1 MRVRNNRLAL
11 ISVALILAVA
21 AQGIVFARGLAR
33 SGKASSSMA
42 SVLLPNS
49 SPLVSFR
56 LLFNVGSALDPKGK
70 EGVAALTA
78 SMISDGGSRAMSYE
92 QISEAMF
99 PMATGF
105 GSQVDKEMTVF
116 AGTTHT
122 DNLQKY
128 YQIISGMLLDPGFR
142 DDDFNRLRTDAIN
155 FLKESLRGNNDEELG
170 KEALYVAIYNG
181 HAYGH
186 ENAGTVESLE
196 KLTIDDLKKFYRDN
210 YTRAN
215 FVLGLAGGYPKGFE
229 EKVQADVAAKL
240 PTGAASKIS
249 LTQPEKISGLEMQV
263 IQKDTPGTAISF
275 GFPIGVTRSDQDW
288 PALLLVQ
295 SYLGQHRS
303 SNSYLYKRL
312 REIRGLNYG
321 DYAYIE
327 YFPRGMFQFQPD
339 PNLCRRQQIFQ
350 VWIRPVEPKNGLFA
364 LRAGLYELNKLVT
377 NGMSQENFDATRR
390 FLTKNVNSLT
400 KTQDAQLGYA
410 IDSKYYGIASFTD
423 YVRDQLAKLKLEDVN
438 RAIKKHLQAEN
449 VRIVVV
455 TKDAEAFKQAAV
467 EGKTS
472 PISYTSMPAKEI
484 LEEDKSIESY
494 KLNFD
499 PKKVE
504 VVPVDRVFQK

>member
-1 MRVRNNRLAL
+1 MRVRNKRLAL

-21 AQGIVFARGLAR
+21 APGIGSARGVER

-99 PMATGF
+99 PMATAF

-116 AGTTHT
+116 AGTTHS

-142 DDDFNRLRTDAIN
+142 DDDFKRLREDAIN

-170 KEALYVAIYNG
+170 KEALYLAIYDH

-186 ENAGTVESLE
+186 ENVGTVESLE
-196 KLTIDDLKKFYRDN
+196 KLTIDDLKKFYREN
-210 YTRAN
+210 YSRAT
-215 FVLGLAGGYPKGFE
+215 FVLGLAGGYPKGFD
-229 EKVQADVAAKL
+229 EKVQSEVAAKL
-240 PTGAASKIS
+240 RAGAATKLA
-249 LTQPEKISGLEMQV
+249 LTQPEKISGLELQV
-263 IQKDTPGTAISF
+263 IQKDTPATAISF
-275 GFPIGVTRSDQDW
+275 GFPISVTRSDPDW

-339 PNLCRRQQIFQ
+339 PNLGRRQQIFQ
-350 VWIRPVEPKNGLFA
+350 VWIRPVEPKNGLFG
-364 LRAGLYELNKLVT
+364 LRAGLFELNKLVK
-377 NGMSQENFDATRR
+377 NGMSQENFEATRR

-400 KTQDAQLGYA
+400 KTQDGQLGYA
-410 IDSKYYGIASFTD
+410 IDSKYYGIPSFTD
-423 YVRDQLAKLKLEDVN
+423 YVRDQLAKLKVEDVN

-449 VRIVVV
+449 VKIVVV
-455 TKDAEAFKQAAV
+455 TKDAESFKQAAV
-467 EGKTS
+467 GGKAS
-472 PISYTSMPAKEI
+472 PISYTSMPPKEI

-494 KLNFD
+494 KLNLNS
-499 PKKVE
+499 KKLE
-504 VVPVDRVFQK
+504 VIPVDKMFQK

>member
-1 MRVRNNRLAL
+1 MRVSSIRLAV
-11 ISVALILAVA
+11 VAVTLILAVA
-21 AQGIVFARGLAR
+21 APGVGLAR
-33 SGKASSSMA
+33 AGKASSSMA

-56 LLFNVGSALDPKGK
+56 LLFNIGSASDPKGK
-70 EGVAALTA
+70 EGVAAVTA

-92 QISEAMF
+92 QIVQAMY

-105 GSQVDKEMTVF
+105 TSQVDKEMTVF
-116 AGTTHT
+116 AGTTLV
-122 DNLQKY
+122 DNLQIY
-128 YQIISGMLLDPGFR
+128 YQIIYGMLVYPGFR
-142 DDDFNRLRTDAIN
+142 EDDFTRVRTDAIN

-181 HAYGH
+181 HPYGH
-186 ENAGTVESLE
+186 ENVGTVESLE
-196 KLTIDDLKKFYRDN
+196 KLTIDDVKKFYREN

-229 EKVQADVAAKL
+229 EKVQADVTARLQAGSQSRL
-240 PTGAASKIS
+240 A
-249 LTQPEKISGLEMQV
+249 LTQPEKINGLEMQI

-275 GFPIGVTRSDQDW
+275 GFPIALIRSDSHW

-312 REIRGLNYG
+312 RQIRGLNYG

-327 YFPRGMFQFQPD
+327 YFPRGMFQFNPD
-339 PNLCRRQQIFQ
+339 PNLGRRQQIFQ
-350 VWIRPVEPKNGLFA
+350 IWIRPVEPKNGLFS
-364 LRAGLYELNKLVT
+364 LRAALFELNKLVKD
-377 NGMSQENFDATRR
+377 GMSQEDFETTRR
-390 FLTKNVNSLT
+390 FLTKNVNALT

-410 IDSKYYGIASFTD
+410 LDSKYYGIPVFTD

-449 VRIVVV
+449 AKIVVV
-455 TKDAEAFKQAAV
+455 TKDAEAFKRAAV
-467 EGKTS
+467 EGKPS
-472 PISYTSMPAKEI
+472 PVSYTSPPPKEI
-484 LEEDKSIESY
+484 LDEDKMIESY
-494 KLNFD
+494 KLNFN
-499 PKKVE
+499 PTKVE
-504 VVPVDRVFQK
+504 VVPVDKVFQR